1 MKSSSSSSSSSS
13 YVTNIFGGHSPDYV
27 TFDLDMSYLREIQFF
42 CKTVP
47 TVKHCVET
55 LDKFLFSDFRIKGA
69 KPVLQTYVSEYFIPF
84 FRQCLKKILMI
95 GWVLYRTVKTKD
107 PRSGQNIVIP
117 ELIPLDYVQVQLRVN
132 KKTFE
137 HELLCFELN
146 SMEPIKNA
154 RFIIFSDL
162 QRLAENNLV
171 DSVLDTIMGDFRYVQ
186 QIKRFTMQAE
196 YVRSNPTIFLR
207 AAEGRRG
214 EVGAATN
221 TGTMKRSTSVGLA
234 PESREG
240 ASLTKRLARKLPKQQ
255 EALEKASEE
264 VSSNVEFHNSQMAS
278 MNYKQSQSWYTLG
291 LGLRPQY
298 EDNLYILPPNT
309 VLAAPPHMPES
320 RVDQLVIERDLMTKI
335 YQAFGI
341 PETVAG
347 FSGGS
352 NNNSTSGSSSKS
364 SKVRTDVNMMDIIT
378 FESTLDRL
386 KLFFMDSFALVY
398 EEIFNKVI
406 PKNSVQFFPP
416 KIYELYIKSV
426 VFGSV
431 QGATEE
437 VTREGAPDGDK
448 PHDSDK
454 NSPGPKAKEP
464 DGGRGAGSGAA
475 HGKDVDQVVR
485 DEEKL
490 AQEAAKEQD
499 KKKAQDKA
507 TVQTGASKKNDPKD
521 DKKDPKDEK
530 RKAAKDE
537 PKDDKKREAPKK
549 RKRDDDSDDD
559 SDSEDEDKKPKE
571 KAKKKKKKTN

>member
-1 MKSSSSSSSSSS
+1 MSSSS
-13 YVTNIFGGHSPDYV
+13 YVKNIFGDLSPDYV
-27 TFDLDMSYLREIQFF
+27 TFDLDTSYLREIQFF
-42 CKTVP
+42 YKTVP
-47 TVKHCVET
+47 TVKHCAET
-55 LDKFLFSDFRIKGA
+55 LDRFLFSDFRIKGA

-162 QRLAENNLV
+162 QHLAENNLV

-207 AAEGRRG
+207 AAEGCGG
-214 EVGAATN
+214 EAGAAAN

-240 ASLTKRLARKLPKQQ
+240 ASLTNRLARKLPKQQ
-255 EALEKASEE
+255 EALEKASVE

-278 MNYKQSQSWYTLG
+278 MKYKQYQSWYTLG

-309 VLAAPPHMPES
+309 VLAAPPHLPES

-352 NNNSTSGSSSKS
+352 NVNSTSGSSSKS
-364 SKVRTDVNMMDIIT
+364 AKVRADVNMMDIIT
-378 FESTLDRL
+378 FESTLDRF

-406 PKNSVQFFPP
+406 PKNSIQFLPP
-416 KIYELYIKSV
+416 KIYELYIKSM

-437 VTREGAPDGDK
+437 VARGGVPDGDE
-448 PHDSDK
+448 PHDSEK
-454 NSPGPKAKEP
+454 KSPGPKVEEP
-464 DGGRGAGSGAA
+464 DNGGGGRGA
-475 HGKDVDQVVR
+475 VVR

-490 AQEAAKEQD
+490 AQETVEEQD

-507 TVQTGASKKNDPKD
+507 TVQTGASKKNDPRD
-521 DKKDPKDEK
+521 DKE
-530 RKAAKDE
+530 
-537 PKDDKKREAPKK
+537 REDSKK
-549 RKRDDDSDDD
+549 RKRDDD
-559 SDSEDEDKKPKE
+559 EDEDKKTKE
-571 KAKKKKKKTN
+571 KAKKKKEKTN